1 MGLPLSSDRNSAS
14 PYPKPRNE
22 DSPYRDC
29 ASDNVQGRTVNLFSF
44 PASFVLQLLFLF
56 FYFPTWSFDLLS
68 MVALPSLDSENG
80 LHIMLVGGYRG
91 LARRLTSAST
101 GCSCSGRWS
110 WQLHFSINRPNECY
124 QFSGY
129 CRNHYLC
136 RFSLGSKSLEFST

>member
-44 PASFVLQLLFLF
+44 PASFVLQLLF
-56 FYFPTWSFDLLS
+56 FYFQTWSFDLLS

-80 LHIMLVGGYRG
+80 LHII
-91 LARRLTSAST
+91 ARRRI
-101 GCSCSGRWS
+101 SGLGKAVNFR
-110 WQLHFSINRPNECY
+110 INW
-124 QFSGY
+124 
-129 CRNHYLC
+129 L
-136 RFSLGSKSLEFST
+136 LL